1 MFFVFFVFFFNFQFE
16 KKMAGLV
23 DFDQMSNQQKKDYVI
38 NNILKGSNFTDPF
51 VTTFDWST
59 SSMQLHVPYVTVIG
73 FLRTL
78 DFDRICRE
86 LVGKKTPQEMFA
98 IVFGSL

>member
-1 MFFVFFVFFFNFQFE
+1 
-16 KKMAGLV
+16 MAGLV

-38 NNILKGSNFTDPF
+38 NSILKGSNFTDPF
-51 VTTFDWST
+51 ATTLDCST
-59 SSMQLHVPYVTVIG
+59 SSMQFHVPSVMIIG

-78 DFDRICRE
+78 DCDRICRE
-86 LVGKKTPQEMFA
+86 LVGKKTLQEIFA